1 MVEQNINP
9 IVELF
14 THQNLRIVKSQMKI
28 VWIFF
33 KIKIFV
39 NLRRF
44 EKLRKVNFCEKTL
57 AQ

>member
-1 MVEQNINP
+1 MVERNINP
-9 IVELF
+9 IVGLF

-28 VWIFF
+28 VRIFL

-44 EKLRKVNFCEKTL
+44 EKLRKANFCEKKL